1 MFHFMNKLLM
11 LNPAYRQ
18 RERIAQYLIDL
29 KEQNKQIFA
38 AMLFA
43 RPDCRDK
50 TTDFLY
56 EDQLCRFFLPY
67 ACYDAIQNII
77 ITTNSFYEV
86 DLLRKIRPYL
96 KEGMV
101 YVDIGANIGNH
112 TVFFSKICKAE
123 KGYVFEPQRNI
134 FEILK
139 KNVLINGL
147 SGKTELHNVC
157 LGKTEGTCD
166 LTSFRIENYG
176 ATSFRESPLGSYP
189 VVSLDS
195 LNIPNVDFI
204 KIDVEGAET
213 DVLLGAEKTISR
225 DNPIVW
231 CEALDSKSLKR
242 LIQFFKKHRY
252 VYREISDTNFLFI
265 PADTDPDH
273 V

>member
-1 MFHFMNKLLM
+1 MNKLLM

-18 RERIAQYLIDL
+18 RERIAQYLIEL
-29 KEQNKQIFA
+29 KGQNKMILA

-43 RPDCRDK
+43 RSDCKDK

-67 ACYDAIQNII
+67 ACYDAIQSII
-77 ITTNSFYEV
+77 ITTNSFYEI
-86 DLLRKIRPYL
+86 DLLQKVRSYL

-112 TVFFSKICKAE
+112 TVFFSKICKA
-123 KGYVFEPQRNI
+123 KQIYSFEPQKEI
-134 FEILK
+134 FRILQ
-139 KNVLINGL
+139 KN
-147 SGKTELHNVC
+147 TELNHCEGVTLSNFA
-157 LGKTEGTCD
+157 LGCKKGMLSINNFDPENWGG
-166 LTSFRIENYG
+166 TSFIPDDNG
-176 ATSFRESPLGSYP
+176 NTP
-189 VVSLDS
+189 VETFDS
-195 LNIPNVDFI
+195 LNIGKVDFI

-252 VYREISDTNFLFI
+252 VYRKISDTNFLFI
-265 PADTDPDH
+265 PADIESDH